1 MAFSKDVIDSICGYM
16 NDDPEGFNLVIV
28 QGHVEDKN
36 ISKAELLSFN
46 ENGAEFKA
54 YFKAGTKDIHVPWER
69 TISERFEV
77 REQLF
82 ALFNKAMDRVLQ
94 SQ

>member
-1 MAFSKDVIDSICGYM
+1 MPFDEAIITAICGYM
-16 NDDPEGFNLVIV
+16 NDDPEGFNLTIV
-28 QGHVEDKN
+28 QGHVEDEN
-36 ISKAELLSFN
+36 LSKAELISFN
-46 ENGAEFKA
+46 ENGADFKA
-54 YFKAGTKDIHVPWER
+54 YSKVGTKNVRIPWER

-94 SQ
+94 DQ